1 LFPSIQLQ
9 QNKMGLRVALLFS
22 VLSVVYSCNAP
33 LINQIIN
40 SIPTAAPPPA
50 PTAAPPTN
58 PPSTS
63 CKCGKANRQ
72 IRIVNGVTTEENEYP
87 WQVGLA
93 SGSGRIP
100 YCGGS
105 IVSSKTIVTAAH
117 CTQGTAA
124 NNIWVLV
131 AEHDLTKSDG
141 ERYVRVCGKAEH
153 PNYNSRA
160 TDYDYATLTLCED
173 LAWAQDVA
181 PVCMPT
187 SSGQGS
193 QYENKAAVV
202 SGWGTLSSSG
212 PRPSKLQ
219 EVTVN
224 TMANSA
230 CCASSTA
237 YSCRAIT
244 SRMICASAPN
254 KDSCQGDSGGPLV
267 VSENNS
273 YKLAG
278 IVSWGSGC
286 AQANAPGVYSRV
298 TNQLGWLNNNIE
310 GSRCSP

>member
-1 LFPSIQLQ
+1 
-9 QNKMGLRVALLFS
+9 MGLRTALLFS
-22 VLSVVYSCNAP
+22 VVSVVYSCNAP

-50 PTAAPPTN
+50 PTSAPPTN
-58 PPSTS
+58 PPSGS
-63 CKCGKANRQ
+63 CQCGKANRQ

-124 NNIWVLV
+124 SNIWVLV

-153 PNYNSRA
+153 PNYNSRT
-160 TDYDYATLTLCED
+160 TDYDYATLTLCEE
-173 LAWAQDVA
+173 LTWAKDVA

-187 SSGQGS
+187 TSGQGT

-202 SGWGTLSSSG
+202 SGWGTLSSGGS
-212 PRPSKLQ
+212 RPAQLQ

-224 TMANSA
+224 TVSNSA
-230 CCASSTA
+230 CCAATTA
-237 YSCRAIT
+237 YDCTQIT

-278 IVSWGSGC
+278 IVSWGYGC
-286 AQANAPGVYSRV
+286 AQANAPGVYARV
-298 TNQLGWLNNNIE
+298 TNQLGWLNSNIQ